1 MGHNRNTNPKQGF
14 NVISACTNTWKETM
28 TGWHK
33 KQEDRILGLEQQEH
47 TLNNVCQKSQRSFGK
62 LQEDFVKLDEMVSW
76 HEIIIPKLREDVGT
90 SIRKVNSVLAEVK
103 RKMEE
108 FQEWIK
114 YVKPMDMTTE
124 ISMKIVNSSNEIMLD
139 RSPATTM
146 ETVGEQVEQLEGV
159 V

>member
-1 MGHNRNTNPKQGF
+1 
-14 NVISACTNTWKETM
+14 
-28 TGWHK
+28 
-33 KQEDRILGLEQQEH
+33 
-47 TLNNVCQKSQRSFGK
+47 
-62 LQEDFVKLDEMVSW
+62 
-76 HEIIIPKLREDVGT
+76 
-90 SIRKVNSVLAEVK
+90 
-103 RKMEE
+103 MEE